1 MTRAFLLRLGAA
13 AATVLSV
20 AASTGYV
27 ASHAK
32 NPAAP
37 LRPPV
42 VRPSPTVTARPTGRI
57 QIAPGVRATEI
68 PSVTIT
74 HVS

>member
-1 MTRAFLLRLGAA
+1 MTRALLLRLGAA

-20 AASTGYV
+20 AGSTGYV

-32 NPAAP
+32 NPSAP
-37 LRPPV
+37 LQPPV
-42 VRPSPTVTARPTGRI
+42 VRPAPTVAPRPTGRI
-57 QIAPGVRATEI
+57 QIAPGVRATELPRI
-68 PSVTIT
+68 TIT

>member
-13 AATVLSV
+13 AATVL
-20 AASTGYV
+20 ALAGSTGYV
-27 ASHAK
+27 ASNPK
-32 NPAAP
+32 NSAAP
-37 LRPPV
+37 LQPPV

-57 QIAPGVRATEI
+57 QIAPGVRATEL